1 MGEKKQILVISFT
14 KQGSRLNREIGK
26 KLTEIG
32 YRCSCY
38 TVERFADKNE
48 RELCLAPLPEKE
60 KRSAWIGQY
69 WGKEAFL
76 FIGASGI
83 AVRLIAPWVKDKFTD
98 SPVLVMDER
107 AEYVIPLLS
116 GHVGGAVEIAREIA
130 GSVGAK
136 PVITTA
142 TDVEQVFA
150 VDVFAADNRLRI
162 GNRTT
167 AKQISAALLDGKCV
181 GFYAEYPWQGTFP
194 DRLRLCGS
202 KSELEAFAKR
212 QGFGIWVSGKK
223 EACPAGI
230 LQLIPQN
237 LAVGIGCRRGTE
249 EAAIES
255 GLREIL
261 EEHGCRMEQITAI
274 ASIHLKQDE
283 PGLIGLAEKLH
294 VPFRCYSAEELMK
307 TGEVE
312 ESSEFVRSVT
322 GVDNVCERA
331 ARACAP
337 DGKPVF
343 GKNRRKGMTA
353 AAVER
358 EKVLRFRWERIWNRY
373 LCFPGRRRE
382 MRL

>member
-1 MGEKKQILVISFT
+1 MNEEKKIRVISFT

-38 TVERFADKNE
+38 TVERFADKTE
-48 RELCLAPLPEKE
+48 GELCLAPLPEKE

-83 AVRLIAPWVKDKFTD
+83 AVRLIAPWVKDKFMD

-162 GNRTT
+162 GN
-167 AKQISAALLDGKCV
+167 
-181 GFYAEYPWQGTFP
+181 
-194 DRLRLCGS
+194 
-202 KSELEAFAKR
+202 
-212 QGFGIWVSGKK
+212 
-223 EACPAGI
+223 
-230 LQLIPQN
+230 
-237 LAVGIGCRRGTE
+237 
-249 EAAIES
+249 
-255 GLREIL
+255 
-261 EEHGCRMEQITAI
+261 
-274 ASIHLKQDE
+274 
-283 PGLIGLAEKLH
+283 
-294 VPFRCYSAEELMK
+294 
-307 TGEVE
+307 
-312 ESSEFVRSVT
+312 
-322 GVDNVCERA
+322 
-331 ARACAP
+331 
-337 DGKPVF
+337 
-343 GKNRRKGMTA
+343 
-353 AAVER
+353 
-358 EKVLRFRWERIWNRY
+358 
-373 LCFPGRRRE
+373 
-382 MRL
+382 

>member
-1 MGEKKQILVISFT
+1 MNEEKKIRVISFT

-107 AEYVIPLLS
+107 AEYVIP
-116 GHVGGAVEIAREIA
+116 AV
-130 GSVGAK
+130 VGACGRSRGDRPGDRRICGSK
-136 PVITTA
+136 TGDHNGYGCGTG
-142 TDVEQVFA
+142 FA

-223 EACPAGI
+223 EACLAGI

-307 TGEVE
+307 AG
-312 ESSEFVRSVT
+312 RW
-322 GVDNVCERA
+322 
-331 ARACAP
+331 
-337 DGKPVF
+337 
-343 GKNRRKGMTA
+343 KNPRN
-353 AAVER
+353 
-358 EKVLRFRWERIWNRY
+358 LY
-373 LCFPGRRRE
+373 GR
-382 MRL
+382 

>member
-1 MGEKKQILVISFT
+1 MNEEKKIRVISFI

-48 RELCLAPLPEKE
+48 GELCLAPLPEKE

-83 AVRLIAPWVKDKFTD
+83 AVRLIASWVKDKFTD

-261 EEHGCRMEQITAI
+261 EEHGCRMEQVAAI

-358 EKVLRFRWERIWNRY
+358 EKVLRFR
-373 LCFPGRRRE
+373 
-382 MRL
+382 